1 MLKKPFLF
9 LLIAAFPALSFSAD
23 FHWNLNKDDRLELV
37 KTAKINFL
45 INNTLQRIYEERN
58 IIDLTCYDKKE
69 DGSFVKG
76 GFSVFTRE
84 HDEKVFRL
92 TDKKLSDFEIHTNG
106 KYSVPDKYLMPNL
119 RHIPMFPDKDIAE
132 GDEWTAPVELYL
144 DNFSVELGLLLSAKY
159 KLKGYAD
166 MDGVKTALIEYTF
179 VINKDLSE
187 KKTKHPDLPN
197 KIVGENNGIIYWDT
211 EKNQVTGMNDKY
223 RIIFAFLNRG
233 SVTTY
238 EFRMNI
244 DTESKVYRPVAEN
257 DKNKDKEEIKKE
269 LPEDSGITVE
279 SNDTGIVLRMGEVL
293 FDFDSA
299 KLKSETQETLKRVI
313 DIIKKKYPDREIIV
327 EGHTDSTGTR
337 DYNMKLSENRANN
350 VAEFLK
356 GGVGHDKLS
365 YKGYG
370 PDRPINGNRTETERR
385 QNRRVDI
392 TIKLK

>member
-1 MLKKPFLF
+1 MLKKTFLILF
-9 LLIAAFPALSFSAD
+9 ISAFPVYSFTAN
-23 FHWNLNKDDRLELV
+23 FHWNLKKDDRLELV

-69 DGSFVKG
+69 DNSYVKG
-76 GFSVFTRE
+76 GFSVFTKE
-84 HDEKVFRL
+84 SDEKIFRL
-92 TDKKLSDFEIHTNG
+92 TDKKLTDFEIQKNG

-119 RHIPMFPDKDIAE
+119 RHIPMFPDKEIAE

-144 DNFSVELGLLLSAKY
+144 DNFSIELGLLLSAKY
-159 KLKGYAD
+159 RLKGFAD
-166 MDGVKTALIEYTF
+166 MGGVKTAIIEYTF

-187 KKTKHPDLPN
+187 KKKKYPDIPS

-211 EKNQVTGMNDKY
+211 EKNQVIGMNDKY
-223 RIIFAFLNRG
+223 RIVFAFLNRG
-233 SVTTY
+233 ALTTY

-244 DTESKVYRPVAEN
+244 ETESKVYSPVAEN
-257 DKNKDKEEIKKE
+257 DKNKDKEDIKKE

-279 SNDTGIVLRMGEVL
+279 SNDAGIVLRMGEVL

-299 KLKSETQETLKRVI
+299 KLKPETRETLKKVTE
-313 DIIKKKYPDREIIV
+313 IIRKKYPDREIIV
-327 EGHTDSTGTR
+327 EGHTDSTGRR
-337 DYNMKLSENRANN
+337 DYNMKLSESRANN

-356 GGVGHDKLS
+356 SGVGHDKLS

-370 PDRPINGNRTETERR
+370 SDRPLNGNKTEAERK